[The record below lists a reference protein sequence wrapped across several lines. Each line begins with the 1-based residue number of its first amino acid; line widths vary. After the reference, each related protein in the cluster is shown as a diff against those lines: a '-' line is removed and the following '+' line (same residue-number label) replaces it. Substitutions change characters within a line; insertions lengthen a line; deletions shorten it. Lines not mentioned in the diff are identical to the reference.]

1 MVEERV
7 EDLEQLSTVVLER
20 AETLAELR
28 LDKVPWTEVQH
39 LSLRDLLKAA
49 YLDGVRDT
57 VAYIG
62 HLSDEN
68 AEA

>member
-1 MVEERV
+1 MD
-7 EDLEQLSTVVLER
+7 DLRQLSRVVLAR
-20 AETLAELR
+20 AETLVELR
-28 LDKVPWTEVQH
+28 LDKVPWDEVRH
-39 LSLRDLLKAA
+39 LSLRDLLKAV

-68 AEA
+68 ADA